1 MSRKHFSQRFKLLF
15 VLRTHIV
22 TGEIRDILFYMAGAS
37 NTLMYWHIGRTP
49 YLRVHYFMFWR
60 RKRHF
65 FSAATS
71 FY

>member
-1 MSRKHFSQRFKLLF
+1 MSRKNFSQRFKLLF

-49 YLRVHYFMFWR
+49 YFARALFYVLE
-60 RKRHF
+60 KKKAF
-65 FSAATS
+65 F
-71 FY
+71 